1 MLSWHAMNR
10 SRHVVGSALALWL
23 WGAPLAAQQPL
34 PVDRSVVLKIE
45 GAEYTVEGRVVI
57 DRRFNLASQRAITI
71 RGIGADPTLV
81 VAGSFE
87 AKAVLGGANRF
98 ENLTI
103 ELAPE
108 CRKLYLANVDWISGG
123 GIRTAEGAPSSA
135 IVFGEHLKMS
145 SRIEVEMLAG
155 SIDLQA
161 SRFSAPVVVRGL
173 TQSERKPNATSV
185 KLLTNK
191 DGFLAGLEIS
201 GVADALVR
209 HNLLAGPKVLLERV
223 ASFDL
228 DGNLVRCDLLA
239 LRAERYTGFQK
250 SKVRN
255 CDFYGARVQI
265 FAPAEGDK
273 RLRLTM
279 QHCWFR
285 GLTDP
290 EAILEQLVSDGT
302 RNPECGV
309 LASFTRISAQPLGLG
324 GRPAD

>member
-1 MLSWHAMNR
+1 MTR
-10 SRHVVGSALALWL
+10 SRQLAGSALVLL
-23 WGAPLAAQQPL
+23 LGGAALAAQQPL
-34 PVDRSVVLKIE
+34 PVDRSVVLKTE

-57 DRRFNLASQRAITI
+57 DRRFNFASQRAITI
-71 RGIGADPTLV
+71 RGIGPDPTLV

-108 CRKLYLANVDWISGG
+108 CRKLYLANVDWVSGG
-123 GIRTAEGAPSSA
+123 GIRTAQGAPSSA
-135 IVFGEHLKMS
+135 IVFGEHLRMN

-161 SRFSAPVVVRGL
+161 SRFAAPVVVRGL
-173 TQSERKPNATSV
+173 MQSDRKPNATGV
-185 KLLTNK
+185 KLLTNT
-191 DGFLAGLEIS
+191 DGFLAGLEVT

-209 HNLLAGPKVLLERV
+209 HSLLAGSRVLLERV

-228 DGNLVRCDLLA
+228 DGNLVRCDLLD
-239 LRAERYTGFQK
+239 LRAAHYTGFQK
-250 SKVRN
+250 SMVRN
-255 CDFYGARVQI
+255 CDFYGARVRI
-265 FAPAEGDK
+265 FAPVEGDK
-273 RLRLTM
+273 RLSLTM

-290 EAILEQLVSDGT
+290 KAILEQFVNDGT
-302 RNPECGV
+302 QNSECGV

-324 GRPAD
+324 GRPKD